1 MEETKMG
8 MFKVKARVAN
18 AADPKRFFEEE
29 FSVDIG
35 STYTFIPEDRL
46 KEIGIE
52 PLQTSEIVLADGPH
66 ERRLLGPALLTLPE
80 LKETLPSL
88 VMFGPND
95 SLYLLGAMALEA
107 FSVEPDPIAK
117 KLRPIAAIIG
127 AHWDTR

>member
-1 MEETKMG
+1 

-18 AADPKRFFEEE
+18 PVDPKRFFEED
-29 FSVDIG
+29 FWVDSG
-35 STYTFIPEDRL
+35 STYTFIPENRL

-52 PLQTSEIVLADGPH
+52 PLQTREVVLADGRH
-66 ERRLLGPALLTLPE
+66 ERRLLGSALLTLPE

-107 FSVEPDPIAK
+107 FSVEPDPITK
-117 KLRPIAAIIG
+117 KLKPVAAIIG
-127 AHWDTR
+127 AHFDSR

>member
-1 MEETKMG
+1 MG

-18 AADPKRFFEEE
+18 PADPKRFFEEE
-29 FSVDIG
+29 FWVDTG

-52 PLQTSEIVLADGPH
+52 PLQTREVVLADGRH
-66 ERRLLGPALLTLPE
+66 ERRLLGSALLTLPE

-95 SLYLLGAMALEA
+95 SLYLLGAMALGA
-107 FSVEPDPIAK
+107 FSVEHDPIAK

-127 AHWDTR
+127 PHWDTR